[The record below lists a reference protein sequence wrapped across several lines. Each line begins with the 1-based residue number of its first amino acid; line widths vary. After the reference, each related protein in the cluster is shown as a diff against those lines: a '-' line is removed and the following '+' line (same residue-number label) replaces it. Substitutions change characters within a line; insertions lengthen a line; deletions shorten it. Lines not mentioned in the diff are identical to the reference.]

1 MLAAPKV
8 KRILF
13 ATDFLESSRLALDYA
28 VVFAHHFKATIVML
42 HAVELSNPAR
52 EAELSTSRPCV
63 TRDAALERI
72 ATIAASVRCTGLEVE
87 TFVEDDI
94 PSDAILWAVENH
106 SADLLVLGIHGVHR
120 GLAHLLVGSNTER
133 ILCSA
138 TYPTM
143 TVGAHVLA
151 GVDPALH
158 FKEIVYVS
166 DCTPEA
172 TAAAPY
178 AVFLG
183 NEFQAPIDACH
194 LIPEAVENIPG
205 FRQDLAEQYCEAI
218 RQVLPDAGQ
227 NWSEPSFHLDCG
239 MEAGEIIDRAQN
251 QNAGLIVLGVHTESH
266 LGRHVYTSLAYQ
278 LLSKATCP
286 VISIRQQSRLRKRL
300 KTIARPC
307 GERCRRQ
314 PIRGVRP
321 ASILSMVS
329 NWIRYWNER
338 KQRPPDLSF
347 LVFARNPI
355 WTGIFIQA
363 LPINC

>member
-1 MLAAPKV
+1 MTTAPKV

-28 VVFAHHFKATIVML
+28 VAFAHHFKATIVML
-42 HAVELSNPAR
+42 HALELSNPAR
-52 EAELSTSRPCV
+52 EAEIRSFRPSV
-63 TRDAALERI
+63 TRNAALERLSVF
-72 ATIAASVRCTGLEVE
+72 AGGVRCTGIEVE
-87 TFVEDDI
+87 IFVEDDI
-94 PSDAILWAVENH
+94 TSDAILRAVDDH

-138 TYPTM
+138 TCPTM

-166 DCTPEA
+166 DCTPQA

-183 NEFQAPIDACH
+183 NEFQAPIDVCH
-194 LIPEAVENIPG
+194 LMPDVAEENPTL
-205 FRQDLAEQYCEAI
+205 RLDLTERYCEAL

-227 NWSEPSFHLDCG
+227 NWDEPSFHLERG
-239 MEAGEIIDRAQN
+239 MEAAEIIARVQK

-266 LGRHVYTSLAYQ
+266 LGRHLHTSLAYQ
-278 LLSKATCP
+278 LLANATCP
-286 VISIRQQSRLRKRL
+286 VISIRH
-300 KTIARPC
+300 
-307 GERCRRQ
+307 
-314 PIRGVRP
+314 
-321 ASILSMVS
+321 SIQGDS
-329 NWIRYWNER
+329 
-338 KQRPPDLSF
+338 
-347 LVFARNPI
+347 
-355 WTGIFIQA
+355 
-363 LPINC
+363 